1 MTEIPKNGKVRNDKV
16 YKQSYKDVMSTKRKS
31 PYKRAMRMPHEKT
44 ENMIEAAVRRPGWSE
59 EELEMLR
66 KALEFLRK
74 LQETMLE
81 REAEDTE
88 VVEQRIQIYGVKHS
102 MKCDVRT
109 RRC

>member
-1 MTEIPKNGKVRNDKV
+1 MI
-16 YKQSYKDVMSTKRKS
+16 
-31 PYKRAMRMPHEKT
+31 MPHEKT
-44 ENMIEAAVRRPGWSE
+44 GNMIGAAIRKPGWSE
-59 EELEMLR
+59 EELEMLW

-74 LQETMLE
+74 LQETMLK

-88 VVEQRIQIYGVKHS
+88 AVKERIQKYVVKHS